1 MQSVEDAFSN
11 ICYLNTLVT
20 ELETAVDKLPNHPDN
35 EKLKVITAAISSYLP
50 VYTWIFDEA
59 FKEAWDMTVK
69 QVTITITSF
78 FPYLYLVNLAF
89 VGSITMNQAD
99 VIITYCASQY
109 NYEYVDDVRVDAC
122 VQEQAA
128 LLLTKE

>member
-1 MQSVEDAFSN
+1 MINEDVWNTMQSVEDAFSN

-69 QVTITITSF
+69 
-78 FPYLYLVNLAF
+78 
-89 VGSITMNQAD
+89 
-99 VIITYCASQY
+99 
-109 NYEYVDDVRVDAC
+109 
-122 VQEQAA
+122 
-128 LLLTKE
+128 

>member
-1 MQSVEDAFSN
+1 
-11 ICYLNTLVT
+11 
-20 ELETAVDKLPNHPDN
+20 
-35 EKLKVITAAISSYLP
+35 
-50 VYTWIFDEA
+50 
-59 FKEAWDMTVK
+59 
-69 QVTITITSF
+69 VTITITSF